1 MRDRD
6 SGRSNV
12 VNQTFGNI
20 LVSLATCACAAGEM
34 AGQSDIGFSSEVY
47 SWLSS
52 ISNGLNLQRLAP
64 EFERRGFRSKLKY
77 MNENDLE
84 IIINSPDKLLLA
96 EQRILEKELQEL
108 KKPSLQP
115 KELFPPSSPGPL
127 QFVSGNSTLLVGPSS
142 SVSVQSIE
150 GPATEGKSCEKTTD
164 HSSYLERKSAELTE
178 NLSLLQT
185 QITSASDQLQSVRR
199 EYEEASSK
207 ANGRRGKLC
216 G

>member
-6 SGRSNV
+6 SGRSNA

-20 LVSLATCACAAGEM
+20 LVSLATCARSAGEM
-34 AGQSDIGFSSEVY
+34 AGQSDLGVSSEVY

-64 EFERRGFRSKLKY
+64 EFERRGFRSKHSLKY

-96 EQRILEKELQEL
+96 ERRILEKELQEL

-150 GPATEGKSCEKTTD
+150 GPATEGKSREKTTD

-178 NLSLLQT
+178 NLSLLQ
-185 QITSASDQLQSVRR
+185 V
-199 EYEEASSK
+199 
-207 ANGRRGKLC
+207 
-216 G
+216 

>member
-6 SGRSNV
+6 SGRSNA

-34 AGQSDIGFSSEVY
+34 AGQSDIGVSSEVY

-52 ISNGLNLQRLAP
+52 KSNGLNLQRLAP
-64 EFERRGFRSKLKY
+64 EFERRGLRSKHSLKY
-77 MNENDLE
+77 MNENDLK

-96 EQRILEKELQEL
+96 ERRIIEKELQEL

-150 GPATEGKSCEKTTD
+150 GPATE
-164 HSSYLERKSAELTE
+164 E
-178 NLSLLQT
+178 NRAKKR
-185 QITSASDQLQSVRR
+185 QITQAIWKGKVR
-199 EYEEASSK
+199 
-207 ANGRRGKLC
+207 N
-216 G
+216 